1 MKKDVKEV
9 LDKISSGNYN
19 PEEETI
25 AKLWLHQLH
34 QNDEAGISEQ
44 ELHEISNQMWLSLEP
59 NKKQPQLNKYRK
71 LVVYMAAAASL
82 ALIIGVGLYFNQPP
96 PLSKSI
102 QVKAFANDIPAGSNK
117 AYLTLANGKK
127 LALTNSANGTLAE
140 EAGIKITKTADGQLV
155 YTIADQGKKGIAGYN
170 SIETPR
176 GGLYQLNL
184 PDGTKI
190 WINSASSLKYP
201 ASFASLKERRV
212 ELSGEAYFEVAKDKT
227 HPFIVKSGRQEIQV
241 LGTHF
246 DVNAYPDEQLIKTT
260 LLEGSVK
267 LNKQVVLKPGEQSS
281 LTGEKF
287 TVKAVNVNDA
297 VDWKNGEFVFT
308 NESLTSILK
317 KVSRWYDVEIKY
329 VRTPANMPT
338 FTGSVSR
345 SENISGVLK
354 MLEETSNV
362 RFSIEGKQVSVITK

>member
-102 QVKAFANDIPAGSNK
+102 QAKAFANDIPAGSNK

-155 YTIADQGKKGIAGYN
+155 YTIADQGEKGIAGYN

-176 GGLYQLNL
+176 GGQYQLNL

>member
-1 MKKDVKEV
+1 MKKDVKDV

-34 QNDEAGISEQ
+34 QQEEAGLSEE
-44 ELHEISNQMWLSLEP
+44 ELHEASNQMWASLER
-59 NKKQPQLNKYRK
+59 NKKQHWLNQYKK
-71 LVVYMAAAASL
+71 SVISLAAAASI
-82 ALIIGVGLYFNQPP
+82 ALVAGISLYYNQQHSSPE
-96 PLSKSI
+96 STRF
-102 QVKAFANDIPAGSNK
+102 KAYTNDIPAGMNK
-117 AYLTLANGKK
+117 AYLTLASGKK
-127 LALTNSANGTLAE
+127 LALTNSVNGILAE

-155 YTIADQGKKGIAGYN
+155 YTITDQGKKGITGYN
-170 SIETPR
+170 RIETPR
-176 GGLYQLNL
+176 AGQYQLNL
-184 PDGTKI
+184 PDGTRI
-190 WINSASSLKYP
+190 WLNSASSLKYP
-201 ASFASLKERRV
+201 SSFAALKERKV

-227 HPFIVKSGRQEIQV
+227 HPFIVKSGRQEIRV

-246 DVNAYPDEQLIKTT
+246 DVSAYPDEQLIKTT

-267 LNKQVVLKPGEQSS
+267 LNQQITLKPGEQSS
-281 LTGEKF
+281 MAGEKF
-287 TVKAVNVNDA
+287 SVKEVNVNDA

-317 KVSRWYDVEIKY
+317 KVSRWYDVEIRY
-329 VRTPANMPT
+329 VHTPVDMPT

-345 SENISGVLK
+345 AENISSVLK

-362 RFSIEGKQVSVITK
+362 RFTIEGRKISVITK

>member
-19 PEEETI
+19 PEEEAI

-34 QNDEAGISEQ
+34 QHDEAGLSEQ
-44 ELHEISNQMWLSLEP
+44 ELHEVSDQMWSSLER
-59 NKKQPQLNKYRK
+59 NKKQSLPHKYRK
-71 LVVYMAAAASL
+71 SVVYMAAAASL
-82 ALIIGVGLYFNQPP
+82 ALIISVGLYFNQQR
-96 PLSKSI
+96 PLAKSI
-102 QVKAFANDIPAGSNK
+102 QSEAHTNDIPAGSNK

-127 LALTNSANGTLAE
+127 LALTSSANGTLAE

-155 YTIADQGKKGIAGYN
+155 YTVADQGGKKAAGYN

-176 GGLYQLNL
+176 GGQYQLNL

-190 WINSASSLKYP
+190 WLNSASSLKYP
-201 ASFASLKERRV
+201 VSFAALKERRV
-212 ELSGEAYFEVAKDKT
+212 ELSGEAYFEVAKDKI
-227 HPFIVKSGRQEIQV
+227 HPFIVKSGRQQIQV

-267 LNKQVVLKPGEQSS
+267 LNEQVVLKPGEQSL

-287 TVKAVNVNDA
+287 SVKEVNVNDA
-297 VDWKNGEFVFT
+297 IDWKNGEFVFT

-329 VRTPANMPT
+329 IHNPVNMPT

-362 RFSIEGKQVSVITK
+362 RFSVEGRQINVIIR

>member
-19 PEEETI
+19 PEEEAI

-34 QNDEAGISEQ
+34 QNDEAGLSEK
-44 ELHEISNQMWLSLEP
+44 ELHEVSDQMWLSLER
-59 NKKQPQLNKYRK
+59 NKKQPSNHKYRK
-71 LVVYMAAAASL
+71 SVVYMAAAASL
-82 ALIIGVGLYFNQPP
+82 ALIVGVGLYFNQQQ
-96 PLSKSI
+96 PLSKPI
-102 QVKAFANDIPAGSNK
+102 QSGAYTNDIPAGSNK

-127 LALTNSANGTLAE
+127 LVLTNSANGKLAE

-155 YTIADQGKKGIAGYN
+155 YTVADQGKKGIAGYN
-170 SIETPR
+170 RIETPR
-176 GGLYQLNL
+176 GGQYQLNL

-190 WINSASSLKYP
+190 WLNSASSLKYP
-201 ASFASLKERRV
+201 VSFAALKERRV
-212 ELSGEAYFEVAKDKT
+212 ELSGEAYFEVAKDKI
-227 HPFIVKSGRQEIQV
+227 HPFIVKSGRQQVQV

-267 LNKQVVLKPGEQSS
+267 LNEQVILKPGEQSS

-287 TVKAVNVNDA
+287 SVKQVNVNDA
-297 VDWKNGEFVFT
+297 IDWKNGEFVFT

-329 VRTPANMPT
+329 VHTPVSVPT

-362 RFSIEGKQVSVITK
+362 RFSIEGRLINVITK

>member
-19 PEEETI
+19 PEEEAI

-34 QNDEAGISEQ
+34 QNDEAGLSEQ
-44 ELHEISNQMWLSLEP
+44 ELHEVSDQMWLSLEP

-71 LVVYMAAAASL
+71 SVVYMAAAASL
-82 ALIIGVGLYFNQPP
+82 ALIIGIGLYFNQPP

-102 QVKAFANDIPAGSNK
+102 RAKAFANDIPAGSNK

-127 LALTNSANGTLAE
+127 LTLTNSANGTLAE
-140 EAGIKITKTADGQLV
+140 EAGINITKTADGQLV
-155 YTIADQGKKGIAGYN
+155 YTIADRGKKAGAGYN

-176 GGLYQLNL
+176 GGQYQLNL

-281 LTGEKF
+281 MTGEKF

-329 VRTPANMPT
+329 VHTPVNMPT

>member
-19 PEEETI
+19 PEEEAI

-34 QNDEAGISEQ
+34 QNDEAGLSEQ
-44 ELHEISNQMWLSLEP
+44 ELHEVSDQMWLLLER
-59 NKKQPQLNKYRK
+59 NKKQPWLNKYRK
-71 LVVYMAAAASL
+71 SVVYMAAAASL
-82 ALIIGVGLYFNQPP
+82 ALIIGVGLYFNQQPS
-96 PLSKSI
+96 LSRSI
-102 QVKAFANDIPAGSNK
+102 QAKAFTNDIPAGSNK

-127 LALTNSANGTLAE
+127 LALTNSANGMLAE

-155 YTIADQGKKGIAGYN
+155 YTIADQGKKGGAGYN

-176 GGLYQLNL
+176 GGQYQLNL

-190 WINSASSLKYP
+190 WINSASTLKYP
-201 ASFASLKERRV
+201 VSFASLKQRRV

-246 DVNAYPDEQLIKTT
+246 NVNAYPDEQLIKTT
-260 LLEGSVK
+260 LLEGAVK
-267 LNKQVVLKPGEQSS
+267 LNKTVVLKPGEQSS
-281 LTGEKF
+281 LMGEKF
-287 TVKAVNVNDA
+287 TVKEVNVNDV

-329 VRTPANMPT
+329 VNTPVNMPT

-362 RFSIEGKQVSVITK
+362 RFSIEGKQVNVITK

>member
-34 QNDEAGISEQ
+34 QNDEAGLSEQ
-44 ELHEISNQMWLSLEP
+44 EIQEVSDQMWLSLEP

-102 QVKAFANDIPAGSNK
+102 QAKAFANDIPAGSNK

-155 YTIADQGKKGIAGYN
+155 YTIADQGEKGIAGYN

-176 GGLYQLNL
+176 GGQYQLNL

>member
-1 MKKDVKEV
+1 MKKDVKDV
-9 LDKISSGNYN
+9 LDKIISGNYN
-19 PEEETI
+19 PEEEVI

-34 QNDEAGISEQ
+34 QHDEAGLSEK
-44 ELHEISNQMWLSLEP
+44 ELHEVSDQMWASLER
-59 NKKQPQLNKYRK
+59 NKQQSLPHKYRK
-71 LVVYMAAAASL
+71 SVVYMSAAASL
-82 ALIIGVGLYFNQPP
+82 ALIISVGLYFNQQR
-96 PLSKSI
+96 PLAKSI
-102 QVKAFANDIPAGSNK
+102 QSEAFTNDIPAGSNK

-155 YTIADQGKKGIAGYN
+155 YTIADQGKKGVTGYN

-176 GGLYQLNL
+176 GGQYQLNL

-190 WINSASSLKYP
+190 WLNSASSLKYP
-201 ASFASLKERRV
+201 ASFAALKERRV
-212 ELSGEAYFEVAKDKT
+212 ELSGEAYFEVAKDKI
-227 HPFIVKSGRQEIQV
+227 HPFIVKSGRQQIQV

-246 DVNAYPDEQLIKTT
+246 DVNAYPDEHLIKTT

-267 LNKQVVLKPGEQSS
+267 LNEQVVLKPGEQSL

-287 TVKAVNVNDA
+287 SVKEVNVNDA
-297 VDWKNGEFVFT
+297 IDWKNGEFVFT

-329 VRTPANMPT
+329 IHNPVNMPT

-362 RFSIEGKQVSVITK
+362 RFSVEGRQINVITR

>member
-19 PEEETI
+19 PEDEAI

-34 QNDEAGISEQ
+34 QNDEAGLSEQ
-44 ELHEISNQMWLSLEP
+44 ELHEVSDQMWLSMER
-59 NKKQPQLNKYRK
+59 NKKQPRFNKYRK
-71 LVVYMAAAASL
+71 SVVYMAAAASL
-82 ALIIGVGLYFNQPP
+82 ALIIGIGLYLNQQQ
-96 PLSKSI
+96 PLPKPA
-102 QVKAFANDIPAGSNK
+102 QFQAFKNDIPAGINK
-117 AYLTLANGKK
+117 AYLTLASGKK

-140 EAGIKITKTADGQLV
+140 EAGIKITKSADGQLV
-155 YTIADQGKKGIAGYN
+155 YTVTDQGKKNIAGYN

-176 GGLYQLNL
+176 GGQYQLNL

-212 ELSGEAYFEVAKDKT
+212 ELSGEAYFEVAKDKI

-246 DVNAYPDEQLIKTT
+246 NVNAYPDEQLIKTT

-287 TVKAVNVNDA
+287 TVKEVNVNDA

-329 VRTPANMPT
+329 VHTPVNIPT

>member
-19 PEEETI
+19 PEEEAI

-34 QNDEAGISEQ
+34 QNDEAGLSEQ
-44 ELHEISNQMWLSLEP
+44 ELHEVSDQMWLSLER
-59 NKKQPQLNKYRK
+59 NKKQPRLNKYRK
-71 LVVYMAAAASL
+71 SVVYLAAAASL
-82 ALIIGVGLYFNQPP
+82 ALIIGVGLYFNQQP

-102 QVKAFANDIPAGSNK
+102 QAKAFTNDIPAGSNK

-155 YTIADQGKKGIAGYN
+155 YTVADQGIKGSAGYN
-170 SIETPR
+170 RIETPR
-176 GGLYQLNL
+176 GGQYQLNL

-201 ASFASLKERRV
+201 ASFAALKERRV
-212 ELSGEAYFEVAKDKT
+212 ELSGEAYFEVAKDRI

-267 LNKQVVLKPGEQSS
+267 LNEQVVLKPGEQSS
-281 LTGEKF
+281 LKGEKF
-287 TVKAVNVNDA
+287 TVKEVNVNDA
-297 VDWKNGEFVFT
+297 IDWKNGEFVFT

-329 VRTPANMPT
+329 VHTPVNMPT

-362 RFSIEGKQVSVITK
+362 RFSIEGKQVSVINK

>member
-19 PEEETI
+19 PEEEAI

-34 QNDEAGISEQ
+34 QNDEAGLSEK
-44 ELHEISNQMWLSLEP
+44 ELHEVSDQMWLSLER
-59 NKKQPQLNKYRK
+59 NKKQPWNHKYRK
-71 LVVYMAAAASL
+71 SVVYMAAAASL
-82 ALIIGVGLYFNQPP
+82 ALIVGVGLYFNQQQ
-96 PLSKSI
+96 PLSKPI
-102 QVKAFANDIPAGSNK
+102 QSGAYTNDIPAGSNK

-127 LALTNSANGTLAE
+127 LVLTNSANGKLAE

-155 YTIADQGKKGIAGYN
+155 YTVADQGKKGIAGYN
-170 SIETPR
+170 RIETPR
-176 GGLYQLNL
+176 GGQYQLNL

-190 WINSASSLKYP
+190 WLNSASSLKYP
-201 ASFASLKERRV
+201 VSFAALKERRV
-212 ELSGEAYFEVAKDKT
+212 ELSGEAYFEVAKDKI
-227 HPFIVKSGRQEIQV
+227 HPFIVKSGRQQVQV

-267 LNKQVVLKPGEQSS
+267 LNEQVILKPGEQSS

-287 TVKAVNVNDA
+287 NVKQVNVNDA
-297 VDWKNGEFVFT
+297 IDWKNGEFVFT

-329 VRTPANMPT
+329 VHTPVSVPT

-362 RFSIEGKQVSVITK
+362 RFSIEGRLINVITK

>member
-1 MKKDVKEV
+1 MNKDVKEV

-19 PEEETI
+19 PEEEAI

-34 QNDEAGISEQ
+34 QNDEAGLSEK
-44 ELHEISNQMWLSLEP
+44 ELHEVSDQMWLSLER
-59 NKKQPQLNKYRK
+59 NKKQSWNHKYRK
-71 LVVYMAAAASL
+71 SVVYMAAAASL
-82 ALIIGVGLYFNQPP
+82 ALIVGVGLYFNQQQ
-96 PLSKSI
+96 PLSKPI
-102 QVKAFANDIPAGSNK
+102 QSGAYTNDIPAGSNK

-127 LALTNSANGTLAE
+127 LVLTNSANGKLAE

-155 YTIADQGKKGIAGYN
+155 YTVADQGEKGIAGYN
-170 SIETPR
+170 RIETPR
-176 GGLYQLNL
+176 GGQYQLNL

-190 WINSASSLKYP
+190 WLNSASSLKYP
-201 ASFASLKERRV
+201 VSFAALKERRV
-212 ELSGEAYFEVAKDKT
+212 ELSGEAYFEVAKDKI
-227 HPFIVKSGRQEIQV
+227 HPFIVKSGRQEVQV

-267 LNKQVVLKPGEQSS
+267 LNEQVILKPGEQSS

-287 TVKAVNVNDA
+287 SVKQVNVNDA
-297 VDWKNGEFVFT
+297 IDWKNGEFVFT

-329 VRTPANMPT
+329 VHTPVSVPT

-362 RFSIEGKQVSVITK
+362 RFSIEGRLINVITK

>member
-19 PEEETI
+19 PEEEAI

-34 QNDEAGISEQ
+34 QHDEAGLSEQ
-44 ELHEISNQMWLSLEP
+44 ELHEVSDQMWSSLER
-59 NKKQPQLNKYRK
+59 NKKQSLPHKYRK
-71 LVVYMAAAASL
+71 SVVYMAAAASL
-82 ALIIGVGLYFNQPP
+82 ALIISVGLYFNQQR
-96 PLSKSI
+96 PLAKSI
-102 QVKAFANDIPAGSNK
+102 QPEAYTNDIPAGSNK

-127 LALTNSANGTLAE
+127 LALTSSANGTLAE

-155 YTIADQGKKGIAGYN
+155 YTVANQGGKKAAGYN

-176 GGLYQLNL
+176 GGQYQLNL

-190 WINSASSLKYP
+190 WLNSASSLKYP
-201 ASFASLKERRV
+201 VSFAALKERRV
-212 ELSGEAYFEVAKDKT
+212 ELSGEAYFEVAKDKI
-227 HPFIVKSGRQEIQV
+227 HPFIVKSGRQQIQV

-267 LNKQVVLKPGEQSS
+267 LNEQVVLKPGEQSL

-287 TVKAVNVNDA
+287 SVKEVNVNDA
-297 VDWKNGEFVFT
+297 IDWKNGEFVFT

-329 VRTPANMPT
+329 IHNPVNMPT

-362 RFSIEGKQVSVITK
+362 RFSIEGRQINVITR